1 MEYLSCVAPLTVAR
15 LPAATAASHDSTQRA
30 TRNNMQQQPPPPTH
44 SCSVAHPLPLQ
55 AGSLAFP
62 AARPYAMPPRK
73 APAAKAKAARASP
86 KAAAESPKAAV
97 TVQHPPANLELITE
111 AQRYMD
117 AIDGV
122 GVKTTRG
129 PAPPL

>member
-1 MEYLSCVAPLTVAR
+1 
-15 LPAATAASHDSTQRA
+15 
-30 TRNNMQQQPPPPTH
+30 
-44 SCSVAHPLPLQ
+44 
-55 AGSLAFP
+55 
-62 AARPYAMPPRK
+62 MPPRK

-97 TVQHPPANLELITE
+97 TVQHPPAANLELMTE

-129 PAPPL
+129 HAPPL